1 MRGEIAAIV
10 RGKIDTAART
20 LGDCR
25 ATARGDLCQRTSRR
39 DADASGVGPVGD
51 ITRRDIVVTE
61 AAGGQDG
68 RVTADGVVGEVTMQ
82 TNGVGRRIVGR
93 SAQEDPDL
101 GEGVAG
107 GVRDEHGA
115 GARRERVKGE
125 DTAAADAGADNLEAA
140 PCGARGLGRVAEL
153 DGRGARRDRDLTADA
168 DVAAGEE
175 AVHEA
180 DGIGLTHARDGKRR
194 RGLQA
199 GARDGLDAAGAGGI
213 AGQGERAGIAPHR
226 RRKVDAVVGGVG
238 RGRPPVGRIDWRGL
252 SVNVH
257 RAPGVDGGRT
267 GGEDAVIRAVRR
279 GLAADADGTTG
290 REAGIGRAERVREPD
305 AALRRFADQGDIAG
319 GADDG
324 PARAAGVDAPVSR
337 GRCAGESAVARQR
350 DIAARAD
357 AFREADACDLA
368 ATFERGRT
376 GRRQSSAGIDLDGRK
391 RATRIAGKGE
401 IAGVATH
408 GCGQQHALAARQP
421 RDGPPVRGADRGVR
435 AIQGDIPVGVD
446 RGGGGRIQAAV
457 ISAAGR
463 PDADGAAG
471 GRGRAV
477 AGEDRRTEVGAGP
490 LGVNGDPDIAAL
502 GPDGLGRGRHVER
515 HHIRL
520 RAGRGDRDVA
530 AGDDIVIQQRRVILA
545 ANPGQG
551 DGRRRVNRRP
561 TLLQDRAVAR
571 RITRDG
577 DAAVEAT
584 ERTPQHHTEACEG
597 IRQGP
602 PVRGVHRGDLSVD
615 DDRTPGRDGLSVFE
629 TETEVTVAGIL
640 GLAAEADTAAR
651 RRRRRVA
658 GQQVG
663 VHAETIAAGLPGDA
677 DITRLRPDG
686 LRGRQQLHR
695 RTPAHGGR
703 RQSVDDDVA
712 LRRDGVVDVDRA
724 DGPDA
729 GQGDL
734 LRGLE
739 RRASDHA
746 DAVTAGTERVA
757 CQRHAVGVTAHRG
770 TQVDAV
776 RAIGLCTCPPIGE
789 ADRGALAVQN
799 DWTPSP
805 DGRGRDGIDAV
816 ILLGP
821 FDRAAVERDAAA
833 AGRREDRIQGG
844 DRLAEVKPAP
854 TTEAGAGDRDVA
866 DQGGDRG
873 AIQSGAIGRI
883 DITRIPDRTTDAVD
897 HNVTLGAPDDD
908 IVTTDGLDAD
918 ATRGL
923 TQDGDVSRRG
933 DLLGRTVE
941 KHAAVAGGGRRA
953 GCGLDDAVDVGRALQ
968 RDAAVG
974 RDERAVDR
982 LGPVCRRIRSGEDD
996 VPAHGRRDVLEQS
1009 QRGGGTIAIGVD
1021 DDVAGRG
1028 QRGGVEDV
1036 DTVAAARNGCATVA
1050 VTGKK
1055 NATDRRSAAGRNR
1068 TLQGKPRDAAADDT
1082 HITQRRSD
1090 GA

>member
-1 MRGEIAAIV
+1 MRSEVAAIV

-20 LGDCR
+20 LGDRR
-25 ATARGDLCQRTSRR
+25 ATARGDLSQRTSRR
-39 DADASGVGPVGD
+39 DADATGVGPVGD
-51 ITRRDIVVTE
+51 EARRDIVVTE

-175 AVHEA
+175 AIHEA
-180 DGIGLTHARDGKRR
+180 DAIGLTHARDGKRR

-199 GARDGLDAAGAGGI
+199 GARDGLDAAGPRGI
-213 AGQGERAGIAPHR
+213 AGQGERAGIASHR

-238 RGRPPVGRIDWRGL
+238 RGRPPVGRIDRRSL
-252 SVNVH
+252 SVDVH
-257 RAPGVDGGRT
+257 RTPGVDGGRT

-391 RATRIAGKGE
+391 RATRIAGEGE

-408 GCGQQHALAARQP
+408 GCRQQHALAARKA

-435 AIQGDIPVGVD
+435 AIQGNIPVGVD
-446 RGGGGRIQAAV
+446 RGGGGRIQTAE

-463 PDADGAAG
+463 PDADGATR

-490 LGVNGDPDIAAL
+490 LGVGGDPDVTAL

-561 TLLQDRAVAR
+561 TLLQDRAIAR

-615 DDRTPGRDGLSVFE
+615 DDRTPGRDGLPVFE
-629 TETEVTVAGIL
+629 AETEVTVAGVL
-640 GLAAEADTAAR
+640 GLTAETDAAAR

-686 LRGRQQLHR
+686 LRGREQLHR
-695 RTPAHGGR
+695 GAPAHGGG
-703 RQSVDDDVA
+703 RQSVDDDIP

-724 DGPDA
+724 DRPDA

-770 TQVDAV
+770 TQNDAV
-776 RAIGLCTCPPIGE
+776 RSESLRARPPIGE

-799 DWTPSP
+799 DRTPSP

-816 ILLGP
+816 ILQGP
-821 FDRAAVERDAAA
+821 FDRAAVDRDTAA
-833 AGRREDRIQGG
+833 AGRRE
-844 DRLAEVKPAP
+844 
-854 TTEAGAGDRDVA
+854 
-866 DQGGDRG
+866 
-873 AIQSGAIGRI
+873 
-883 DITRIPDRTTDAVD
+883 
-897 HNVTLGAPDDD
+897 N
-908 IVTTDGLDAD
+908 
-918 ATRGL
+918 
-923 TQDGDVSRRG
+923 
-933 DLLGRTVE
+933 
-941 KHAAVAGGGRRA
+941 
-953 GCGLDDAVDVGRALQ
+953 
-968 RDAAVG
+968 
-974 RDERAVDR
+974 
-982 LGPVCRRIRSGEDD
+982 
-996 VPAHGRRDVLEQS
+996 
-1009 QRGGGTIAIGVD
+1009 
-1021 DDVAGRG
+1021 
-1028 QRGGVEDV
+1028 
-1036 DTVAAARNGCATVA
+1036 
-1050 VTGKK
+1050 
-1055 NATDRRSAAGRNR
+1055 
-1068 TLQGKPRDAAADDT
+1068 
-1082 HITQRRSD
+1082 
-1090 GA
+1090 

>member
-1 MRGEIAAIV
+1 MR
-10 RGKIDTAART
+10 KPDTT
-20 LGDCR
+20 LGGF
-25 ATARGDLCQRTSRR
+25 T
-39 DADASGVGPVGD
+39 
-51 ITRRDIVVTE
+51 
-61 AAGGQDG
+61 
-68 RVTADGVVGEVTMQ
+68 
-82 TNGVGRRIVGR
+82 
-93 SAQEDPDL
+93 
-101 GEGVAG
+101 
-107 GVRDEHGA
+107 
-115 GARRERVKGE
+115 
-125 DTAAADAGADNLEAA
+125 
-140 PCGARGLGRVAEL
+140 
-153 DGRGARRDRDLTADA
+153 
-168 DVAAGEE
+168 
-175 AVHEA
+175 
-180 DGIGLTHARDGKRR
+180 
-194 RGLQA
+194 
-199 GARDGLDAAGAGGI
+199 
-213 AGQGERAGIAPHR
+213 
-226 RRKVDAVVGGVG
+226 
-238 RGRPPVGRIDWRGL
+238 
-252 SVNVH
+252 
-257 RAPGVDGGRT
+257 
-267 GGEDAVIRAVRR
+267 
-279 GLAADADGTTG
+279 
-290 REAGIGRAERVREPD
+290 
-305 AALRRFADQGDIAG
+305 DQGDVTG

-324 PARAAGVDAPVSR
+324 VGRAAGVDTPIRA
-337 GRCAGESAVARQR
+337 GRRTGEIAVARQGN
-350 DIAARAD
+350 IAGRAD
-357 AFREADACDLA
+357 TISEADARDLA
-368 ATFERGRT
+368 ASFERGRT
-376 GRRQSSAGIDLDGRK
+376 GRRQSGASIDLNGRK
-391 RATRIAGKGE
+391 RAARIAGEGE

-463 PDADGAAG
+463 PDADGAAR

-551 DGRRRVNRRP
+551 DGRRRVDRRP
-561 TLLQDRAVAR
+561 TLLQDRAVTG

-577 DAAVEAT
+577 DAAIVAA
-584 ERTPQHHTEACEG
+584 ERTAERHAAAGEG

-602 PVRGVHRGDLSVD
+602 PVGGIHRGDLSVD

-629 TETEVTVAGIL
+629 TETEVTVAAVL
-640 GLAAEADTAAR
+640 GLTAEADAAAR

-776 RAIGLCTCPPIGE
+776 RAESLRARPPIGE

-799 DWTPSP
+799 DRTPSP

-816 ILLGP
+816 ILQGP

-873 AIQSGAIGRI
+873 AIQSGAVGRI
-883 DITRIPDRTTDAVD
+883 DSTRVPDRTADAVD
-897 HNVTLGAPDDD
+897 DDVTLGAPDDD
-908 IVTTDGLDAD
+908 IVTTDGLDAR
-918 ATRGL
+918 AVAAAGL

-941 KHAAVAGGGRRA
+941 THAAVAGGGRRA

-982 LGPVCRRIRSGEDD
+982 LGIICRSIGGGKDD
-996 VPAHGRRDVLEQS
+996 VPAYGRRDVLDQS

-1028 QRGGVEDV
+1028 QRGGVEGV

-1050 VTGKK
+1050 VAGKK
-1055 NATDRRSAAGRNR
+1055 NASDRRSAAGRNR

-1090 GA
+1090 GADNSRARGADHSVDARGADDDIAVGRQRSDRRRGEAVGLAAGAGGPRSRRGDPADERGTLDGDATVRGGDRTIEVKAVERTCPGRLSGEDDVPREGRLDEIIDDDGVAGQGGVARHRDRTRGTELAAGGAVDAITAATRPGDGQRTEVAARAGAYLTGDVHAVGTATEEGDIAVGRDDVAGNVVPEIGHTVTGDPDITRDQQVSRRRRGKPLARTGGRRTAHRRSDAADQTRPLDDEITTRDRHRIGKNHTVSVDAGIGGGRMA